1 MRLFIAIPLSS
12 EIKAHLG
19 DFQETLKTSGIT
31 GSWSP
36 IGNLHLTLAFIGEY
50 ADPDKVLDTV
60 GSVSFMPFDLC
71 ICSTGSFSDTLWAG
85 VGKNESL
92 EKLAGD
98 VRKALAG
105 SGIPFDRKRFRP
117 HITLA
122 RRSSVPAD
130 LSLLPRPDPAVMTVD
145 SFSLFRSDRGKHG
158 MIYTELGSVPAL
170 SSAERI

>member
-12 EIKAHLG
+12 EIKAHRG

-71 ICSTGSFSDTLWAG
+71 FCSTGSFSDTLWAG

-105 SGIPFDRKRFRP
+105 SGIPFDRKTFNP
-117 HITLA
+117 HITLVRKA
-122 RRSSVPAD
+122 VLKNGLPD
-130 LSLLPRPDPAVMTVD
+130 SLLKDSGLSTTDADTV
-145 SFSLFRSDRGKHG
+145 SLFKSTQGKNG
-158 MIYTELGSVPAL
+158 MIYTEMGHISG
-170 SSAERI
+170 